1 MKRIFAMLL
10 ALAMVLSLGITAFA
24 DETTGS
30 IRITNANIGDKYMVY
45 KIFDAAFN
53 GEAVSYSIS
62 PELEDERENV
72 VFTHMF
78 GADGK
83 TANAYFLYDAETGTV
98 TRKEGN
104 TNNQI
109 FAYLTEMIR
118 SGKHNGCV
126 EATAT
131 AKTLVFDGLPYGYY
145 LIDKV
150 QTDMSNVAVTVD
162 SNTPD
167 VDVIDKNQHPASS
180 FDKKIWDED
189 LNTWVTDTT
198 VKIGDI
204 EDFKI
209 EFAATNYEGDKQIKY
224 YTINDT
230 KGQSLWIEFNS
241 ITVQVGNK
249 VLTRGYYHGANKDPN
264 ATTTG
269 EWITGEW
276 QYLGNWTD
284 AEKAASNNEDLAEWY
299 LIHYGYDEIEIVIPW
314 LQNHDF
320 TGTTSG
326 FTMEYPAEGTTS
338 AYESPVTVTITYSA
352 SVEPSAYQNNDFLKN
367 TAKLSWTADR
377 TYTPTPPEKVT
388 TASTYSLGL
397 RKIDGDDGK
406 YLAGAMFELYS
417 DEDCTEPV
425 YVIPTNVKGVY
436 VVDDLDVNFSGHKR
450 ESARALYKDYLA
462 GYLGSDYEITRA
474 QKNEVVSQANGKLV
488 ILGLEEGTYYLKETK
503 APAGYNVLPAPK
515 EVEVGTNLDNFFVVA
530 DTHGNVVDKQDTPEG
545 YYRHDYTVT
554 PVLVENEKGVELPST
569 GGAGTVMMI
578 TFGAMIAMAFAVL
591 LITQK
596 KMSVY
601 HD

>member
-53 GEAVSYSIS
+53 GDAVSYSIS
-62 PELEDERENV
+62 PKLADESENV
-72 VFTHMF
+72 VFTYMF

-83 TANAYFLYDAETGTV
+83 TANDYFLYDSETGTV

-109 FAYLTEMIR
+109 FTYLTTMIR
-118 SGKHNGCV
+118 NGTHNGCV
-126 EATAT
+126 EKTADN
-131 AKTLVFDGLPYGYY
+131 KLLVFDGVPYGYY
-145 LIDKV
+145 LVDKV
-150 QTDMSNVAVTVD
+150 QADMSNVAVTVD
-162 SNTPD
+162 SNTPN
-167 VDVIDKNQHPASS
+167 VDIIDKNQHPASS

-189 LNTWVTDTT
+189 LNEWVTDTT
-198 VKIGDI
+198 VRVGDI

-209 EFAATNYEGDKQIKY
+209 EYTATNYEGDKQIKY

-230 KGQSLWIEFNS
+230 KGQSLWVEFNS
-241 ITVQVGNK
+241 ITVRVGNK

-264 ATTTG
+264 VTNT

-276 QYLGNWTD
+276 EFLGNWTD
-284 AEKAASNNEDLAEWY
+284 AEKASPNKEDLAEWY

-314 LQNHDF
+314 LGNHDF

-338 AYESPVTVTITYSA
+338 IYDSPVTVTIEYSA
-352 SVEPSAYQNNDFLKN
+352 SVEPSAYQNNNFLKN
-367 TAKLSWTADR
+367 TVKLSWTADR
-377 TYTPTPPEKVT
+377 TYTPTPSEKET

-406 YLAGAMFELYS
+406 YLAGAVFELYI
-417 DEDCTEPV
+417 DEECTVPV
-425 YVIPTNVKGVY
+425 YVIPTNIKGVY
-436 VVDDLDVNFSGHKR
+436 IVDDLDVNFSGQKR
-450 ESARALYKDYLA
+450 ESARVLYKGYLA
-462 GYLGSDYEITRA
+462 GYLGNDYEITRA

-515 EVEVGTNLDNFFVVA
+515 EVEVGANTDNFFVIA
-530 DTHGNVVDKQDTPEG
+530 DASGNVVDKQDTPEG

-569 GGAGTVMMI
+569 GGKGTVMMI
-578 TFGAMIAMAFAVL
+578 TFGSMIAMAFAVL